1 MDRKRKSIIII
12 VGAVVVLLA
21 LFALATAI
29 YPLLNSPGV
38 KTEQLDASD
47 AQPATTE
54 IDGEWRVVYGDKPNF
69 SSVGFTFEEI
79 LPGEQQV
86 TSGSTNA
93 LEGNATIKNE
103 TLEAGRVV
111 VDMEQVATDQ
121 EKRDINVRSKIFN
134 TNEYPEAV
142 FEVTEPVS
150 LHDVDAD
157 ANVSEI
163 QVPGELTIKGVTK
176 DVNPTFKVVRSGDQ
190 LILSTIIN
198 INRTDYGVETPDFV
212 AARIAENGEVN
223 VLLTLEK

>member
-38 KTEQLDASD
+38 KTEELDASN
-47 AQPATTE
+47 AKPATTE
-54 IDGEWRVVYGDKPNF
+54 IDGEWRIVYGEKPNF
-69 SSVGFTFEEI
+69 SSIGFTFEEI

-93 LEGNATIKNE
+93 LEGSATVRNE
-103 TLEAGRVV
+103 TLESGRVV
-111 VDMEQVATDQ
+111 VDMDQVGTDQ

-134 TNEYPEAV
+134 TNEFPEAV
-142 FEVTEPVS
+142 FEVKEPVS
-150 LHDVDAD
+150 LRDVDSE

-163 QVPGELTIKGVTK
+163 QVPGTLTIKGVTK
-176 DVNPTFKVVRSGDQ
+176 DVKPTFKVLRSGDQ
-190 LILSTIIN
+190 MILSTIIY